1 MEKQDDRYL
10 WESEKEDS
18 FPEIKFFQFFVGL
31 ARLFF
36 FLPFTLALIPIFFM
50 CKFLYIKTG
59 IKLPMLTIR
68 QFWSFASLRLFGL
81 RLRVH
86 GKQDFDAGILVC
98 NHVSWLDIL
107 AIQSASDV
115 VFVAKSEVKTWPG
128 LGFLAKLADTLF
140 VERKPQKIEMHSREA
155 EEIILMGETLCF
167 FPEGT
172 SSDGLRVLKFRSGF
186 FQLAYNSV
194 LENLTSG
201 FQIQPLS
208 LFYSPN
214 RTSESKDF
222 YGWWGSMSLFA
233 HIVKVLCL
241 SSGSIQLKFH
251 TLIASKDYPTRKH
264 LAAAAETV
272 IRNEINCNIKKS
284 N

>member
-10 WESEKEDS
+10 WESEKEES
-18 FPEIKFFQFFVGL
+18 FPKIKFVQFFVGL
-31 ARLFF
+31 TRLFF
-36 FLPFTLALIPIFFM
+36 FLPFTLSLIPMFLV
-50 CKFLYIKTG
+50 CKFLYKKTG
-59 IKLPMLTIR
+59 IKIPMLTVR

-81 RLRVH
+81 RLRVQ

-107 AIQSASDV
+107 AIQSSSDV

-155 EEIILMGETLCF
+155 EEIILTGETLCF

-186 FQLAYNSV
+186 FQLAYNS
-194 LENLTSG
+194 LPENLTSDTH
-201 FQIQPLS
+201 IQPLS
-208 LFYSPN
+208 LFYLPN
-214 RTSESKDF
+214 GTSESKDF

-251 TLIASKDYPTRKH
+251 TLISSNDYPTRKH
-264 LAAAAETV
+264 LAKAAETV
-272 IRNEINCNIKKS
+272 IRNEIECNIKKS

>member
-10 WESEKEDS
+10 WESEKEES
-18 FPEIKFFQFFVGL
+18 FPKINFVQFFVGL
-31 ARLFF
+31 VRLLI
-36 FLPFTLALIPIFFM
+36 FLPFTLSLIPMFLM
-50 CKFLYIKTG
+50 CKFLYKNTG
-59 IKLPMLTIR
+59 IKIPMLTVR

-81 RLRVH
+81 RLQVH
-86 GKQDFDAGILVC
+86 GNQDFNASILVC

-107 AIQSASDV
+107 AIQSSSDV
-115 VFVAKSEVKTWPG
+115 VFVAKSEVKRWPG

-186 FQLAYNSV
+186 FQLAYNS
-194 LENLTSG
+194 LPENLTSG
-201 FQIQPLS
+201 THIQPLS
-208 LFYSPN
+208 LFYLPN
-214 RTSESKDF
+214 GIRDSKDF

-251 TLIASKDYPTRKH
+251 TLISSNDYPTRKH

-272 IRNEINCNIKKS
+272 IRNEIECNIKKS

>member
-10 WESEKEDS
+10 WESEKEVS
-18 FPEIKFFQFFVGL
+18 FPKINFVQFFVGL

-36 FLPFTLALIPIFFM
+36 FLPFTLSLIPMFLM
-50 CKFLYIKTG
+50 CKFLYKKTG
-59 IKLPMLTIR
+59 VKIPMLTVR

-98 NHVSWLDIL
+98 NHVSWLEIL
-107 AIQSASDV
+107 AIQSVSDV

-155 EEIILMGETLCF
+155 EEIISMGETLCF

-186 FQLAYNSV
+186 FQMAYNSKP
-194 LENLTSG
+194 ENLTFG
-201 FQIQPLS
+201 TNIQPLS
-208 LFYSPN
+208 LFYLPN
-214 RTSESKDF
+214 GTRKSKDF
-222 YGWWGSMSLFA
+222 YGWWGSMSLFT

-251 TLIASKDYPTRKH
+251 TPIGSKDYPTRKQ
-264 LAAAAETV
+264 LATAAEAV
-272 IRNEINCNIKKS
+272 IRSEIECNIKKS